1 MEDEWAMKRKL
12 REFGLCRDRHKKLT
26 HEANYLTYASVFFF
40 FFKGWELL
48 IHYKLTKYI
57 NRTRLGSSGKNE
69 ALKVKID
76 GPLREYRVLISLN
89 EFLLLELD

>member
-1 MEDEWAMKRKL
+1 MDCAGIDTKTDTRSKL
-12 REFGLCRDRHKKLT
+12 SDICLSFLL
-26 HEANYLTYASVFFF
+26 

-48 IHYKLTKYI
+48 IHHKLTKYI